1 MAYLQDNKLFL
12 EMLKFL
18 LPVIF
23 AVIASVY
30 NYFIANR
37 NSIDNFNNILS
48 ESVFKLALYLPLLY
62 MLSQIQIVTVTMII
76 ALGIYFSE
84 FIYILCKNKSF
95 KIVNLDNNYYRLL
108 KENKGYIK
116 VQGLKEVYEEYSTF
130 NSSVNSD
137 VLKNSKK
144 EELEFNKVEHSI
156 IHLKEGDR
164 LKYYAYY
171 LNRNVKNN
179 RKVKFKWYNKFI
191 FIVLFVI
198 VYYLKDASFLQFIKE
213 LLPSLLTSFFIVIM
227 VINAKNINV
236 VRYHNKLH
244 IISTIKQLNEKEK
257 YE

>member
-1 MAYLQDNKLFL
+1 MYL
-12 EMLKFL
+12 EY
-18 LPVIF
+18 IF
-23 AVIASVY
+23 P
-30 NYFIANR
+30 N
-37 NSIDNFNNILS
+37 
-48 ESVFKLALYLPLLY
+48 
-62 MLSQIQIVTVTMII
+62 
-76 ALGIYFSE
+76 
-84 FIYILCKNKSF
+84 IYILCKNKSF

-191 FIVLFVI
+191 FILLFVI
-198 VYYLKDASFLQFIKE
+198 VYYLKDASFLQFIKELLPPLLARFFNVIKE